1 MVTSQSF
8 LRIENYKP
16 ILKLLTKLS
25 VKNGGIMITNFD
37 LYRWKKAGMT
47 NLGVNKLLKFFHRY
61 DKKIS
66 LRQMGQV
73 AQLKSIPN
81 FIEQYKNQD
90 VIKLREEYK
99 IYPSFSLLDEIYPER
114 LKEIYNPPVLLFYQ
128 GDISLLKTPKLAFVG
143 SRQASSQGIKAVQ
156 KIVTELNQ
164 NFTIVSGL
172 AKGIDTA
179 SHLSAI
185 KNKIPTIAVI
195 GTGLDIFYPLENR
208 KIQEYLAKNQLILS
222 EYPVG
227 EKPLR
232 YHFPERNRII
242 AGLSHGVVVIEAKL
256 RSGSLI
262 TCERALEEGR
272 DIFAVPGNIA
282 DGFSDGCNHL
292 IQQGAKLI
300 YQAQDIL
307 EEYLYD

>member
-1 MVTSQSF
+1 
-8 LRIENYKP
+8 
-16 ILKLLTKLS
+16 
-25 VKNGGIMITNFD
+25 MITNFD

-90 VIKLREEYK
+90 VSKLREEYK

-128 GDISLLKTPKLAFVG
+128 GDIGLLKTPKLAFVG

-222 EYPVG
+222 EYSVG

-262 TCERALEEGR
+262 TCERALEIVRTKTSKGR
-272 DIFAVPGNIA
+272 TIN
-282 DGFSDGCNHL
+282 STR
-292 IQQGAKLI
+292 
-300 YQAQDIL
+300 YQVRSL
-307 EEYLYD
+307 

>member
-1 MVTSQSF
+1 
-8 LRIENYKP
+8 
-16 ILKLLTKLS
+16 
-25 VKNGGIMITNFD
+25 MITNFD
-37 LYRWKKAGMT
+37 LFRWKKAGMT
-47 NLGVNKLLKFFHRY
+47 NLGVNKLLKFFRKY
-61 DKKIS
+61 DIKIS

-73 AQLKSIPN
+73 AQVKSIPN

-90 VIKLREEYK
+90 VKKLRIDYK
-99 IYPSFSLLDEIYPER
+99 KFSSFSILDDLYPER
-114 LKEIYNPPVLLFYQ
+114 LREIYNPPVLIFYQ
-128 GDISLLKTPKLAFVG
+128 GNIDLLKNPKLAFVG
-143 SRQASSQGIKAVQ
+143 SRLAGQSGIKAVQ

-164 NFTIVSGL
+164 SFTIVSGL

-185 KNKIPTIAVI
+185 KTKTPTIAVI

-208 KIQEYLAKNQLILS
+208 KIQEYLAKNQLVLS
-222 EYPVG
+222 EYSLG
-227 EKPLR
+227 EKPLK

-242 AGLSHGVVVIEAKL
+242 AGLSRGVVVVEAKL

-272 DIFAVPGNIA
+272 DIFAIPGNIA
-282 DGFSDGCNHL
+282 DGTSDDCNHL
-292 IQQGAKLI
+292 IQQGAKLV

-307 EEYLYD
+307 EEYLYN

>member
-1 MVTSQSF
+1 
-8 LRIENYKP
+8 
-16 ILKLLTKLS
+16 
-25 VKNGGIMITNFD
+25 
-37 LYRWKKAGMT
+37 MT
-47 NLGVNKLLKFFHRY
+47 NLEVNKLLKFFHRY

>member
-1 MVTSQSF
+1 
-8 LRIENYKP
+8 
-16 ILKLLTKLS
+16 
-25 VKNGGIMITNFD
+25 MITNFD
-37 LYRWKKAGMT
+37 LFRWKKAGMI
-47 NLGVNKLLKFFHRY
+47 NLGVNKLLKFFHKY
-61 DKKIS
+61 DRKIS

-73 AQLKSIPN
+73 AQVKSIPN

-90 VIKLREEYK
+90 VKKLRIDYK
-99 IYPSFSLLDEIYPER
+99 KFSSFSILDDLYPER
-114 LKEIYNPPVLLFYQ
+114 LREIYNPPVLIFYQ
-128 GDISLLKTPKLAFVG
+128 GNIDLLKNPKLAFVG
-143 SRQASSQGIKAVQ
+143 SRLAGQSGIKAVQ

-164 NFTIVSGL
+164 SFTIVSGL

-185 KNKIPTIAVI
+185 KTKTPTIAVI

-208 KIQEYLAKNQLILS
+208 KIQEYLAKNQLVLS
-222 EYPVG
+222 EYSLG
-227 EKPLR
+227 EKPLK

-242 AGLSHGVVVIEAKL
+242 AGLSRGVVVVEAKL

-272 DIFAVPGNIA
+272 DIFAILGNIA
-282 DGFSDGCNHL
+282 DGTSDGCNHL
-292 IQQGAKLI
+292 IQQGAKLV

-307 EEYLYD
+307 EEYLYN

>member
-1 MVTSQSF
+1 M
-8 LRIENYKP
+8 
-16 ILKLLTKLS
+16 
-25 VKNGGIMITNFD
+25 
-37 LYRWKKAGMT
+37 
-47 NLGVNKLLKFFHRY
+47 
-61 DKKIS
+61 
-66 LRQMGQV
+66 
-73 AQLKSIPN
+73 
-81 FIEQYKNQD
+81 
-90 VIKLREEYK
+90 
-99 IYPSFSLLDEIYPER
+99 
-114 LKEIYNPPVLLFYQ
+114 
-128 GDISLLKTPKLAFVG
+128 
-143 SRQASSQGIKAVQ
+143 
-156 KIVTELNQ
+156 TELNQ

>member
-1 MVTSQSF
+1 
-8 LRIENYKP
+8 
-16 ILKLLTKLS
+16 
-25 VKNGGIMITNFD
+25 MITNFD
-37 LYRWKKAGMT
+37 LFRWKKAGMI
-47 NLGVNKLLKFFHRY
+47 NLGVNKLLKFFHKY
-61 DKKIS
+61 DRKIS

-73 AQLKSIPN
+73 AQVKSIPN

-90 VIKLREEYK
+90 VKKLRIDYK
-99 IYPSFSLLDEIYPER
+99 KFSSFSILDDLYPER
-114 LKEIYNPPVLLFYQ
+114 LREIYNPPVLIFYQ
-128 GDISLLKTPKLAFVG
+128 GNIDLLKNPKLAFVG
-143 SRQASSQGIKAVQ
+143 SRLAGQSGIKAVQ

-164 NFTIVSGL
+164 SFTIVSGL

-185 KNKIPTIAVI
+185 KTKTPTIAVI

-208 KIQEYLAKNQLILS
+208 KIQEYLAKNQLVLS
-222 EYPVG
+222 EYSLG
-227 EKPLR
+227 EKPLK

-242 AGLSHGVVVIEAKL
+242 AGLSRGVVVVEAKL

-272 DIFAVPGNIA
+272 DIFAIPGNIA
-282 DGFSDGCNHL
+282 DGTSDDCNHL
-292 IQQGAKLI
+292 IQQGAKLV

-307 EEYLYD
+307 EEYLYN

>member
-1 MVTSQSF
+1 
-8 LRIENYKP
+8 
-16 ILKLLTKLS
+16 
-25 VKNGGIMITNFD
+25 MITNFD

-90 VIKLREEYK
+90 VSKLREEYK

-128 GDISLLKTPKLAFVG
+128 GDIRLLKTPKLAFVG

-222 EYPVG
+222 EYWVG

-242 AGLSHGVVVIEAKL
+242 GGLSHGVVVIEAKL

-262 TCERALEEGR
+262 TCERALE
-272 DIFAVPGNIA
+272 
-282 DGFSDGCNHL
+282 
-292 IQQGAKLI
+292 
-300 YQAQDIL
+300 
-307 EEYLYD
+307 